1 MNRPPPGRKEPAP
14 ELGVT
19 PAALTLLLLPDPA
32 DAEGLD
38 AWILLPME
46 GAHFPT
52 LKAGAQREPTGG
64 HLQMKPR
71 PVLLATAHVPPFL
84 QGLPLQPSTTVS
96 QRRPAEGQEGVSCK
110 AGRARCSGCTAGSG
124 RHAVLTCVAGPALA
138 FVVIDPLH
146 AVLGAAR
153 VAGVGEALV
162 DVSLAALPYKARG
175 ADAAVATY
183 PIRALAIVK
192 ALGPQGDG
200 IKERAAVIH
209 IDLTVY
215 P

>member
-1 MNRPPPGRKEPAP
+1 M
-14 ELGVT
+14 
-19 PAALTLLLLPDPA
+19 
-32 DAEGLD
+32 
-38 AWILLPME
+38 
-46 GAHFPT
+46 
-52 LKAGAQREPTGG
+52 
-64 HLQMKPR
+64 
-71 PVLLATAHVPPFL
+71 
-84 QGLPLQPSTTVS
+84 
-96 QRRPAEGQEGVSCK
+96 
-110 AGRARCSGCTAGSG
+110 
-124 RHAVLTCVAGPALA
+124 LTCVAGPALA

-209 IDLTVY
+209 IDLTVH
-215 P
+215 PLSSSGAGAFVGIDEIDAGSSILAWVGQALIDLL